1 MTSFTQTTHNTLQV
15 DPKKTVTRISRHLTG
30 IFFALATFCYLDRA
44 NLAFAA
50 SQLREDLNLSAS
62 TYGLGA
68 GTPVA
73 LHFRASCH
81 PVAAL
86 RTTVSAG
93 VFFIGYSLFQIPS
106 TLVLV
111 KVGATVWLAGML
123 IVWGVVAALSAFVQT
138 VPQFLTARFL
148 LGVAECGAFPGVHTN
163 HALSEQATQSVC

>member
-1 MTSFTQTTHNTLQV
+1 M
-15 DPKKTVTRISRHLTG
+15 P
-30 IFFALATFCYLDRA
+30 
-44 NLAFAA
+44 AA
-50 SQLREDLNLSAS
+50 S
-62 TYGLGA
+62 Y
-68 GTPVA
+68 
-73 LHFRASCH
+73 FRASCH

-106 TLVLV
+106 NLVLV

-148 LGVAECGAFPGVHTN
+148 LGVAECGAFPGVHSN
-163 HALSEQATQSVC
+163 HALSEQTTQSACLFLFKSQ